1 MFVVNFWHILRC
13 LPKVSHYWRKS
24 CKHNGVSK
32 QKGDLTDVCYYL
44 QRSTNNIKS
53 FLVNSSVCQNISA
66 NLPQTVQFGKGRYYT
81 KWNKQCKLKVKWPH
95 WVYVH
100 RCGSLPP
107 NTYNNSTFCIYV
119 YWNSIQPK
127 WGSQT

>member
-1 MFVVNFWHILRC
+1 MVNFWHILRC

-32 QKGDLTDVCYYL
+32 QKRDLTDVCYYW

-107 NTYNNSTFCIYV
+107 NTYNNSTVCIYV